1 MKFTGRSDYS
11 NESAVAAGQIS
22 PGQNPL
28 ELLKAFRQEMAKRI
42 VGQSEMV
49 DGLLTALIAGG
60 HILLEGVPG
69 LAKTRAVK
77 TLAEI
82 TGLGFK
88 RIQFTPDL
96 LPADLTGT
104 LVWEQATSSFSV
116 RRGPV
121 FANVILADEINRAPA
136 KVQSALLEAMEEQQV
151 TIGEKSYAL
160 PSPFFVLAT
169 QNPIE
174 HEGTYALPEAE
185 LDRFL
190 LKLLIPYPDQEEE
203 LRILDFAAPF
213 DKDETEKK
221 GWKKIQNGAGEGS
234 LNPVLGPKTL
244 EILRKAADSVF
255 TDEQIQRYIVSVVA
269 ASRPAPTRSG
279 GDPKLRTSGSP
290 FTDGVK
296 AGRPKEGLYRYIA
309 FGASPRATLA
319 LYRCSKI
326 KAFFSDRSFV
336 TPEDVKAAAFPVLR
350 HRLVLSYEAEADGLD
365 SDTVISRILTLV
377 PMP

>member
-1 MKFTGRSDYS
+1 M
-11 NESAVAAGQIS
+11 ESTENQASVK
-22 PGQNPL
+22 
-28 ELLKAFRQEMAKRI
+28 LLCHARQEMAKRI
-42 VGQSEMV
+42 VGQSEMI

-82 TGLGFK
+82 TGLVFK

-104 LVWEQATSSFSV
+104 LVWEQATSSFSM

-121 FANVILADEINRAPA
+121 FANLVLADEINRAPA
-136 KVQSALLEAMEEQQV
+136 KVQSALLEAMEERQV
-151 TIGEKSYAL
+151 TVGDKTYSL

-190 LKLLIPYPDQEEE
+190 LKLLVRYPDQEEE
-203 LRILDFAAPF
+203 IRILGFAAPF
-213 DKDETEKK
+213 SANNGKET
-221 GWKKIQNGAGEGS
+221 GENS
-234 LNPVLGPKTL
+234 FLSPVLRP
-244 EILRKAADSVF
+244 EILEVLRRSADSVY
-255 TDEQIQRYIVSVVA
+255 TDERIQRYIVSVVA
-269 ASRPAPTRSG
+269 ASRPAS
-279 GDPKLRTSGSP
+279 SH
-290 FTDGVK
+290 TDGVK
-296 AGRPKEGLYRYIA
+296 QTRPREGLYKYIA

-319 LYRCSKI
+319 LHRCAKVR
-326 KAFFSDRSFV
+326 ALMEGRAFV

-350 HRLVLSYEAEADGLD
+350 HRLVLSYEAEADGLEPD
-365 SDTVISRILTLV
+365 AVISRILSLV